1 MERLPVVLTLCL
13 DSLPLIKSSNPQLM
27 RPDDRR
33 RLDRVV
39 QGMLQEGLLL
49 RQTKIP
55 DSATYKYLL
64 DPPLDTLLPSNTS
77 AIWKSFS
84 DPSTPQDSHSY
95 ALCRLIGNEMEVAR
109 IRCGKRG
116 GDVDSLKAKS
126 NASEDITSKKRTSPS
141 TPSVPASKKVA
152 RDFFGR
158 PIVVEV
164 KDVSSEEPKAVP
176 VKETTSNKQLIWYVQ
191 NDGVSNAVRRSLKV
205 QSFMMQ

>member
-49 RQTKIP
+49 RQSKIP

-77 AIWKSFS
+77 TTWKSFS

-116 GDVDSLKAKS
+116 GDVDSLKANA
-126 NASEDITSKKRTSPS
+126 NASDDLTSKKRPNT
-141 TPSVPASKKVA
+141 TIVPASKKVA

-158 PIVVEV
+158 PIVVDEV
-164 KDVSSEEPKAVP
+164 KEESGQDSKAVP
-176 VKETTSNKQLIWYVQ
+176 VKESTSNKQLIWYVQ